1 MCIRDSIQAAGG
13 LLIAAVIKY
22 ADNILKAFATSVAI
36 LVIALVSSL
45 FFGFALSGLFF
56 LGAAGVIYS
65 IFLYGD
71 LLKDLGPCGKCPS
84 WLGGLERPST
94 PRGV

>member
-1 MCIRDSIQAAGG
+1 MPESAPASAPGQVRGKKRVRVWPMGTMPNETRGVPYEESVISAGE
-13 LLIAAVIKY
+13 I
-22 ADNILKAFATSVAI
+22 
-36 LVIALVSSL
+36 
-45 FFGFALSGLFF
+45 F
-56 LGAAGVIYS
+56 LGASGVIYS